1 MPAGIVELPF
11 RPDGPIPQR
20 EPEIRWPVSAAN
32 TNEFLPVRSYIC
44 VWRTIFAPVA
54 RHSKKMVAVKE
65 RGPAGPARF
74 ETLAKPGPG
83 GLQTLL
89 SR

>member
-1 MPAGIVELPF
+1 MPTGIVELPF

-44 VWRTIFAPVA
+44 VWRTIFAPAA
-54 RHSKKMVAVKE
+54 RHSKKMVAVRE

-74 ETLAKPGPG
+74 ETLAKSALD

>member
-44 VWRTIFAPVA
+44 AWRAIFAFVVC
-54 RHSKKMVAVKE
+54 HSKKMVAAGE
-65 RGPAGPARF
+65 RGPAGAARS
-74 ETLAKPGPG
+74 ESPVNLGPK